1 MEERAVFLRPPVWL
15 PLAVA
20 ALAGLLYIGGKVV
33 ETRQENRVTISVMGE
48 GRVSAVPDIAELSFG
63 VQTGREA
70 TAQAAMQKL
79 EKHMSAIIDAVKK
92 QGIEPKD
99 IQTES
104 LWLNPAFDWK
114 DGEQIPRGYEATQ
127 SLRVKVRDLEKIG
140 AVLSAATAAGA
151 NQVGGINFTIDD
163 PEELRAEARAKAI
176 EHAQQKAGTLAGQLG
191 KTLGD
196 LRGFSEGGSEVPSP
210 FLSRGMM
217 EGLGGGGGGGP
228 LPIPSGEQE
237 VVTSVVLTYEIR

>member
-1 MEERAVFLRPPVWL
+1 MEERTVFLRPPAWL
-15 PLAVA
+15 PLAVVV
-20 ALAGLLYIGGKVV
+20 LAGAMYIGGKLV

-48 GRVSAVPDIAELSFG
+48 GRVTAVPDISELSFG

-70 TAQAAMQKL
+70 TAQAAMQTL
-79 EKHMSAIIDAVKK
+79 EKHMSAIIAAVKK
-92 QGIEPKD
+92 QGIEAKD

-176 EHAQQKAGTLAGQLG
+176 ENAQKKAGTLAGQLG

-196 LRGFSEGGSEVPSP
+196 LRAFRRAAASLPFHSCRAAWRRGSAVVAAGGRFPSP
-210 FLSRGMM
+210 RASRR
-217 EGLGGGGGGGP
+217 
-228 LPIPSGEQE
+228 S
-237 VVTSVVLTYEIR
+237 